1 MEQKWR
7 RRSHR
12 VSEDFQM
19 LLSVTS
25 SACPRKPVELPPA
38 VATQALHCCLTPD
51 GTVFLRDR
59 TSSQTV

>member
-38 VATQALHCCLTPD
+38 VARRFTDAGAAL
-51 GTVFLRDR
+51 FA
-59 TSSQTV
+59 